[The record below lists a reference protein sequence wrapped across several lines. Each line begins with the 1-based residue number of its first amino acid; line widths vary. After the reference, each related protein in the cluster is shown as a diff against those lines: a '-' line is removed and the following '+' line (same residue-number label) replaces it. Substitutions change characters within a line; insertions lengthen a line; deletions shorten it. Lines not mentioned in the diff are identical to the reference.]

1 MDDYESL
8 VKMRRYKVENEQKW
22 REEIDLIPHIQ
33 FPAEWAVQIIPPFA
47 DAVVRF
53 RVKLP
58 SGKDKS
64 IYLDKRSSLGYWKD
78 VYSPYWEVY
87 PYQGDV
93 GRCDMDDTKTLLE
106 MIGDESEGNNHD

>member
-1 MDDYESL
+1 MNDSFEMTKKRYE
-8 VKMRRYKVENEQKW
+8 VENAQKW
-22 REEIDLIPHIQ
+22 REEIHLIPHIQ
-33 FPAEWAVQIIPPFA
+33 FPAEWAVQMVPPFA

-53 RVKLP
+53 RVRLP
-58 SGKDKS
+58 SGNDKS

-78 VYSPYWEVY
+78 VDSPYWEVY

-106 MIGDESEGNNHD
+106 MIGDESKGEEV